1 MSPILAIKT
10 SAKGELTL
18 EADENEDMVWSITR
32 GGNYMQTPMVYKGH
46 LYACRDHGVLS
57 CFTAKTGER
66 HYRKRIEA
74 GIGFTASGVAA
85 DGKLYYPSETGEVF
99 VVAAGEEFEILAK
112 NPLGETCMA
121 SPAISRGT
129 LYFRTRS
136 HVVAIAQKSDK

>member
-1 MSPILAIKT
+1 M
-10 SAKGELTL
+10 
-18 EADENEDMVWSITR
+18 
-32 GGNYMQTPMVYKGH
+32 
-46 LYACRDHGVLS
+46 S

-66 HYRKRIEA
+66 HYRKRLEA
-74 GIGFTASGVAA
+74 GMGYSASGVAA

-136 HVVAIAQKSDK
+136 HVVAIAEKGSK